1 VGPGVVVDLILHR
14 RLLCLKSLWAQ
25 PIYQTSGDGGPAA
38 GGGVAGLSW
47 SRVADEWVVGRIGG
61 KVEKEKGEGGGS
73 NPSLFVSMSSGASM
87 AACT

>member
-1 VGPGVVVDLILHR
+1 VGPDVVVDPILHR
-14 RLLCLKSLWAQ
+14 HLLCSKSLWAQ
-25 PIYQTSGDGGPAA
+25 PIYQTSGGGGPAA
-38 GGGVAGLSW
+38 GLSW
-47 SRVADEWVVGRIGG
+47 PRVADEWVVGRVGG